1 METENTAI
9 PNEDRKNRWRF
20 IVASAIAVVLVSAAA
35 AGIVFA
41 SQMRLQR
48 QAGELSAQVDRGPRV
63 LVEPIHPSKSA
74 SSYEIPI
81 TVRGYVE
88 TPVYAKIPG
97 YLKTIYVDK
106 GDRVKKGQVIAI
118 LESPETDKEVADAL
132 ANYKLQAITY
142 DRYRYLLKEQVV
154 PQQTADNWHASMLQA
169 QAVYQQNL
177 AMQAY
182 EVVRAPVDGIITAR
196 YFDPGAMI
204 PQATTPVSATTSPG
218 YPTNT
223 TSSPIVAMATLQPL
237 RIYAY
242 APQPLTPLIHDGD
255 HASVSVDEYPGQ
267 EFDGTVT
274 RHPDALDE
282 ASRTMLVEVDL
293 PNADLKLMPG
303 MYGKV
308 RLTTAPNTSAGL
320 VAPDDALVFKDDKVY
335 LPIVQENR
343 LHLAEVHLGHDDGVE
358 VVVSGDVRDGDLV
371 AMSIGQAVNDGEA
384 VQPVQSKPGKSA
396 AG

>member
-1 METENTAI
+1 MEAQSTGSA
-9 PNEDRKNRWRF
+9 NEKRRGRRRF
-20 IVASAIAVVLVSAAA
+20 VIASAIAVVLVCATS
-35 AGIVFA
+35 AGIVLA
-41 SQMRLQR
+41 YQMKLRSQAEQIGA
-48 QAGELSAQVDRGPRV
+48 QADRGPRV
-63 LVEPIHPSKSA
+63 LVEKIHSSVSA
-74 SSYEIPI
+74 REYEIPI

-142 DRYRYLLKEQVV
+142 KRYQYLFEQQVV

-169 QAVYQQNL
+169 QAFYQQNL
-177 AMQAY
+177 AMQGY

-204 PQATTPVSATTSPG
+204 PAATTPVSATAGPG
-218 YPTNT
+218 FPTNT

-255 HASVSVDEYPGQ
+255 HASVTVAEYPGQ
-267 EFDGTVT
+267 EFEGTVT

-282 ASRTMLVEVDL
+282 GSRTMLVEVDL
-293 PNADLKLMPG
+293 PNSDLKLMPG
-303 MYGKV
+303 MYGNV
-308 RLTTAPNTSAGL
+308 RLTTAAGTGAL
-320 VAPDDALVFKDDKVY
+320 VAPDDSLVFKDDKIY
-335 LPIVQENR
+335 LPIVRDNR
-343 LHLAEVHLGHDDGVE
+343 LHLAEVQLGHDNGVD

-371 AMSIGQAVNDGEA
+371 AMSVGQAVDDGEP
-384 VQPVQSKPGKSA
+384 VQPVMQNPGKS
-396 AG
+396 